1 MNDDVIFLENFLKK
15 QNWRLKKPDE
25 TDGSV
30 NDMATDALKYL
41 TERRQ
46 FWEQTRREEGTV
58 MKTKWFIELRSSFFV
73 IY

>member
-58 MKTKWFIELRSSFFV
+58 MKTK
-73 IY
+73 